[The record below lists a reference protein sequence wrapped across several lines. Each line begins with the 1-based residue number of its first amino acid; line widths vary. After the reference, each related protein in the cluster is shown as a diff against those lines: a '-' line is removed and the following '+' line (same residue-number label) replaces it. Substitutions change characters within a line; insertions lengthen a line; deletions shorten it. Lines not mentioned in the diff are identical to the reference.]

1 MGRTSSIDKLDPKLK
16 AECLRLIR
24 EGGHTV
30 DELLAHLQAMGAPIK
45 RTALADYKKR
55 MESSLAKVREAQ
67 EVAGV
72 WVKDLGEDPESKTG
86 QLIVE
91 LLKTVAF
98 RTLADMQDQERGAEA
113 EELMLLAR
121 SVKDMM
127 GAQKVDLEF
136 RTKLREQ
143 WRKELA
149 ERAAAAAEQA
159 VETAKASVGSQ
170 GLTEEAADRIREL
183 VLGIVG

>member
-1 MGRTSSIDKLDPKLK
+1 MGRQSSIDKLDPKLK
-16 AECLRLIR
+16 HECLRLIR

-30 DELLAHLQAMGAPIK
+30 DELLAHLQGLGAPIK

-98 RTLADMQDQERGAEA
+98 RTLADMQGQESGAEA
-113 EELMLLAR
+113 EELMLLAKA
-121 SVKDMM
+121 VKDMM
-127 GAQKVDLEF
+127 GAQKTDLDF
-136 RTKLREQ
+136 RSKLKVEWKR
-143 WRKELA
+143 ELA
-149 ERAAAAAEQA
+149 ERAAAAADAA
-159 VETAKASVGSQ
+159 VAEAKQSAGQS
-170 GLTEEAADRIREL
+170 GLTEDAAQRIRE
-183 VLGIVG
+183 IVFGVVG